1 MKIISRTVLA
11 LALIVTI
18 GIACTGC
25 QRKVQQPTR
34 DQLLARIVSADNYGV
49 EFLRGEIGK
58 MRADIGILTTS
69 TGYLTSLTTSQLA
82 GSIAARF
89 ETLVNIGITMKP
101 LNEKG
106 PMFDAVDSKEVLAA
120 RLMTDVCLACTQG
133 PVASVEA
140 IAERV
145 SKQGTLTAQDSAH
158 MQAVARDLGKASD
171 LIVQY
176 WQKADPSDASA
187 RTTIAEQVA
196 ELCTQLMNQ

>member
-69 TGYLTSLTTSQLA
+69 TSQLA

-158 MQAVARDLGKASD
+158 MQAVARDLGKESD